1 MKKYILTISVL
12 LNFLCFSQKKVAEKI
27 SELTSKNTKFES
39 FSIFNL
45 TESSTEKSVNDIVE
59 NASLA
64 NLKISDINTIVRNK
78 FEYLEI
84 QIPYQDEIIPIQLFK
99 VNPFAEGFHIDTD
112 KNSNI
117 EYEQGSYYRGIIK
130 GDLKSIVS
138 FNFFKN
144 ECNGIISSSKLS
156 NLVVGKLAKNNNLN
170 EYIIYKDSDLKILN
184 SFNCGTKSEIN
195 PVQETIEE
203 SSKSENSVR
212 CTTFY
217 FEIDFN
223 LYFENGNST
232 ANTTNW
238 ITSVFNNVQTIFN
251 NDGITTA
258 IKSLYIWTTQ
268 DPYNGIGN
276 SSAAYLYKFNEIR
289 PVFDG
294 DLGQLIGLDSGGLG
308 GVAVGLNGFCTNNN
322 FSYSDVNLT
331 FNTVPEYSWTIN
343 VITHELGHLM
353 GSAHTHDCVWNGNN
367 TRIDSCGPN
376 AGYPGNGDCVDNGE
390 IPVDGGTIMSYC
402 HLSGG
407 GGVNLALGFGIQP
420 ATRIINK
427 ANNSNCLS
435 TNCINTCINNVLS
448 SVVSNITN
456 NSAKVDWVEQGNT
469 VSSEAAFYPITS
481 NTGTFTTP
489 ITNSF
494 IANNL
499 TPNTYYKSVVRKNCL
514 GGLVGPEIVKIFVTS
529 GDFCSGISL
538 TDSGGSTGDYLD
550 NETVTRV
557 IIPANPESK
566 ATITFTAFD
575 LELDYDYVNIY
586 NGNNDTFP
594 ALSSGFGFTGNT
606 IPNPLTS
613 TAIDGALTLKFYSDG
628 GVVAP
633 GYIASVSCSSL
644 GTNDFEKAI
653 DFSYYPN
660 PANNKVTI
668 NSKTEIS
675 EVTVFNI
682 AGQLLYSNKLNNLS
696 TNIDISEFANG
707 TYFFKLKFN
716 EKVVNFKILKM

>member
-12 LNFLCFSQKKVAEKI
+12 LNFLCFSQQKVAEKI

-39 FSIFNL
+39 FTIFNSV
-45 TESSTEKSVNDIVE
+45 ESSTEKSVNDVVE

-64 NLKISDINTIVRNK
+64 KLKISDINNIVQNK

-99 VNPFAEGFHIDTD
+99 VNPFAEGFHIDTN

-130 GDLKSIVS
+130 GDLKSLVS

-144 ECNGIISSSKLS
+144 ECNGVISSSKLS
-156 NLVVGKLAKNNNLN
+156 NLIVGKLAKNNNLD
-170 EYIIYKDSDLKILN
+170 EYIIYKDSHLKILN
-184 SFNCGTKSEIN
+184 TFNCTTKSEIN

-203 SSKSENSVR
+203 SSKSENSIR

-217 FEIDFN
+217 FEIDFD

-232 ANTTNW
+232 TNTTNW
-238 ITSVFNNVQTIFN
+238 MTSVFNNVQTIFN

-268 DPYNGIGN
+268 DPYDGIGIT
-276 SSAAYLYKFNEIR
+276 SAAYLYKFNEIR

-308 GVAVGLNGFCTNNN
+308 GVAVGLNGFCSNNN
-322 FSYSDVNLT
+322 FSYSDVNLA
-331 FNTVPEYSWTIN
+331 FNTVPQYSWTIN

-376 AGYPGNGDCVDNGE
+376 AGFPGNGDCADNGE

-407 GGVNLALGFGIQP
+407 GGVNLALGFGILP

-427 ANNSNCLS
+427 ANNSSCLS

-448 SVVSNITN
+448 SVVSNITPT
-456 NSAKVDWVEQGNT
+456 SAKVDWVEQGNT
-469 VSSEAAFYPITS
+469 VSSEVAFYPITS

-494 IANNL
+494 TANNL
-499 TPNTYYKSVVRKNCL
+499 TPNTYFKAVVRKNCS
-514 GGLVGPEIVKIFVTS
+514 GGLVGPEIVKIFVTP

-557 IIPANPESK
+557 IIPANPGSK

-594 ALSSGFGFTGNT
+594 ALSSGFGFTGNI

-633 GYIASVSCSSL
+633 GYVASVSCSSL

-653 DFSYYPN
+653 DFYYYPN
-660 PANNKVTI
+660 PANSKVTI

-716 EKVVNFKILKM
+716 EKEVNFKILKM